1 MTAERELLTQAAERL
16 SRHGVNVPD
25 LMLGDKI
32 FKHLRSTKERAE
44 PEQKL
49 EQED

>member
-1 MTAERELLTQAAERL
+1 MTVERELLTQAAERL
-16 SRHGVNVPD
+16 SRHSVSIPD
-25 LMLGDKI
+25 LMLGDRI
-32 FKHLRSTKERAE
+32 FKHLRSTKERIE